1 VQTLLVLCVWLHL
14 VAAAVWLGALV
25 ALAFGVLPTARRLLE
40 ERAALGLIGALGE
53 RLRPLTWSAFGVLAV
68 TGALQVALRV
78 EPDALLLDAG
88 FWSVGWGRLLGVK
101 LLLFACLLVLAG
113 VHDFRI
119 GPRAAEVASAD
130 PRSPE
135 RMAMRRRASWIGRV
149 EFALSLAIVL
159 FGVMLVR
166 GPL

>member
-1 VQTLLVLCVWLHL
+1 MQTLYVICVWLHL
-14 VAAAVWLGALV
+14 IAVAVWLGALV

-40 ERAALGLIGALGE
+40 ERAALGLIAALGE
-53 RLRPLTWSAFGVLAV
+53 RLRPLTWGAFAVLAI

-88 FWSVGWGRLLGVK
+88 FWNAGWGRLLGVK
-101 LLLFACLLVLAG
+101 LLLFAALLALAG

-119 GPRAAEVASAD
+119 GPRAADVVSSDA
-130 PRSPE
+130 RSPE
-135 RMAMRRRASWIGRV
+135 RLALRRRAAWIGRA

-159 FGVMLVR
+159 CGVMLVR